1 MELYSIGDFA
11 KKINKT
17 VQTLRNWDK
26 TNKLKPY
33 FISPSGHRYYSQ
45 EQLNHL
51 LGLQY
56 PKDKKKIVIGYCRVS
71 SHKQKD
77 DLERQVNNMKQYLI
91 AKGKPFEI
99 ITDIG
104 SGINYDKKGLN
115 ELMDKVLNYEVESVV
130 ILYKDRLLRFGYE
143 LLNNLF
149 EKHGTSIEIVDNTPK
164 TDEQELVEDLI
175 QIMTVFSCKLNGKR
189 SNKTKKMIEELENNE
204 NDKSKA

>member
-1 MELYSIGDFA
+1 MKLYSIGNFA
-11 KKINKT
+11 KEINKT

-33 FISPSGHRYYSQ
+33 FVSPSGHRYYSQ

-56 PKDKKKIVIGYCRVS
+56 PKDKKKMVIGYCRVS
-71 SHKQKD
+71 SYKQKD
-77 DLERQVNNMKQYLI
+77 GLERQVNNMKQYLI

-99 ITDIG
+99 ISDVG
-104 SGINYDKKGLN
+104 SGINYNKKGLN
-115 ELMDKVLNYEVESVV
+115 QLIEKVLNYEVESIV

-143 LLNNLF
+143 LLDNLF
-149 EKHGTSIEIVDNTPK
+149 EKYGTSIEVVDNTLE

-189 SNKTKKMIEELENNE
+189 SNKIKKMIEELENNE